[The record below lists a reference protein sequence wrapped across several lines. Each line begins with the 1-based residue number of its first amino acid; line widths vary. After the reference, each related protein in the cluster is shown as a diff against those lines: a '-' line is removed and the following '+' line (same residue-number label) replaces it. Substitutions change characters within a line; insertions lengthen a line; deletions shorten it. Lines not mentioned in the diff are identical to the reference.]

1 VTLERKADDLARYL
15 SELGRQLEG
24 AGTASIT
31 ELFDLVERV
40 RVAIAGLSVQEI
52 AWAREHVEDLLDGL
66 RALDER
72 LRLLGRLKRALDV
85 PTNGRAGGDE
95 WRRPT
100 G

>member
-1 VTLERKADDLARYL
+1 MTLERKADDLARYL

-24 AGTASIT
+24 AGTASVA
-31 ELFDLVERV
+31 ELFGLVERV
-40 RVAIAGLSVQEI
+40 RVAIGGLSLQEI

-66 RALDER
+66 RSLEER
-72 LRLLGRLKRALDV
+72 LRLLGRLKRALDAPV
-85 PTNGRAGGDE
+85 NDRAGDE

>member
-31 ELFDLVERV
+31 ELFGLVERV
-40 RVAIAGLSVQEI
+40 RMAIAGLSLQEI

-66 RALDER
+66 RALEER
-72 LRLLGRLKRALDV
+72 LQLLGRLKQALDAPV
-85 PTNGRAGGDE
+85 HRGVGDE